1 MKKIFCCL
9 LSILPMAVV
18 LCQTESFDII
28 HYTPPKDWKK
38 EIKQGI
44 VLYTNVNTTTGAF
57 CMIALYASAASS
69 GDAEKDFQSEWKDL
83 VLTTYKG
90 EANPKTETETSAE
103 GWKVIGGASAV
114 EMDSVQFYAVL

>member
-9 LSILPMAVV
+9 LSIPPMAVV

-38 EIKQGI
+38 EIKQDI

-90 EANPKTETETSAE
+90 EAKPKTESETSAE
-103 GWKVIGGASAV
+103 G
-114 EMDSVQFYAVL
+114 